1 MSNKRIRLPKDG
13 LVGPDHVG
21 PGEKFID
28 ETRDV
33 EGHSWT
39 NPGPPT
45 DFSPRLPTHG
55 GEAVPTDED
64 TTA

>member
-1 MSNKRIRLPKDG
+1 MNNKRIRLPKEG
-13 LVGPDHVG
+13 LVGPEAIG

-39 NPGPPT
+39 NPGPPA

-64 TTA
+64 KTA

>member
-1 MSNKRIRLPKDG
+1 MDNKRIRLPKER
-13 LVGPDHVG
+13 LVEPEHVG

-39 NPGPPT
+39 NPAPPI

-55 GEAVPTDED
+55 GEAVPTDEEEG
-64 TTA
+64 A